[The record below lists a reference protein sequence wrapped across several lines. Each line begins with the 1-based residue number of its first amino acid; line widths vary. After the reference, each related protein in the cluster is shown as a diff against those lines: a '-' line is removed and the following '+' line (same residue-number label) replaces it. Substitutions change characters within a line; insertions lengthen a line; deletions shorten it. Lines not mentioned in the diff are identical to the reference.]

1 MPLVSVIIPVHNR
14 AHEMSP
20 ALDGLLA
27 QTFTDFEVLIVDDHS
42 TDHARDLAREYASR
56 DERFI
61 PADLP
66 DPSRGAPAAR
76 NLGVARSRGDFIIFL
91 DSDDALSPHALDA
104 RVRFLQSR
112 PDLDFCVSR
121 TQLFREH
128 VGDVPQLWNAD
139 TGDDDLIRLL
149 RGDVP
154 WQTTGPTWRR
164 STLDRIIRPVD
175 SHDQLWDESAHS
187 GQDWEFH
194 IRALLSR
201 LKYERLDIIDS
212 HWRTHS
218 KGRSAIGISSHQVEH
233 ARARPQLLEK
243 IIRTLSA
250 QAPER
255 KSDWAPPLVACIWEA
270 AEHLARQASSR
281 EAQDAW
287 KLVSTFSLASSL
299 IHHAGLVY
307 WSNPKSRRA
316 GRNLKLI
323 ESTWPHP
330 LMPQRGRFY
339 NRAPIS
345 PDHVPELAIVMSAY
359 NVAPYVEQ
367 AVRSILQQGFRDFKF
382 IIIDDGSTDDTG
394 TILERLAASDCRI
407 QLVRRGNKGLTVS
420 LNEAIALTQSPF
432 IGRMDGDDI
441 ARPGRLMQQMKYLRE
456 HPDCVLLGTRVMNID
471 PYGVP
476 LYESKMLESHDAID
490 RELLMGRGG
499 SVVHPTVIMRRDA
512 LERVGFYREEFNNSE
527 DLDLFLR
534 LAEVGRVH
542 NLPDILLDYRRHL
555 SSVNYTR
562 FENQKKIKHDI
573 IAQAFARRGVA
584 MPADW
589 KMSEWKPT
597 TGAEQLR
604 EWAWNA
610 LKQHRPRIAREHA
623 LAALRLQPLRRSSY
637 TLLLRAIRMSRRGG
651 T

>member
-27 QTFTDFEVLIVDDHS
+27 QTLTDFEVLIIDDHS
-42 TDHARDLAREYASR
+42 TDHARDLARQYASR
-56 DERFI
+56 DERFV
-61 PADLP
+61 PLDLP

-76 NLGVARSRGDFIIFL
+76 NVGVARSRGEFVIFL
-91 DSDDALSPHALDA
+91 DSDDALSPHALEA
-104 RVRFLQSR
+104 RTRFLQSR

-121 TQLFREH
+121 TQLFREN
-128 VGDVPQLWNAD
+128 VGDIPQLWNAD
-139 TGDDDLIRLL
+139 TGDDDLLRLL

-164 STLDRIIRPVD
+164 ASLDRIIRPID
-175 SHDQLWDESAHS
+175 STHQLWDESAQS

-194 IRALLSR
+194 IRALLSH

-218 KGRSAIGISSHQVEH
+218 KGRSAIGISSHQVDH
-233 ARARPQLLEK
+233 ARARPLLLQK
-243 IIRTLSA
+243 IIRTLDTH
-250 QAPER
+250 APNR
-255 KSDWAPPLVACIWEA
+255 KSEWAPPMVACVWEA
-270 AEHLARQASSR
+270 AEHLSRQATAHD
-281 EAQDAW
+281 AQSAW
-287 KLVSTFSLASSL
+287 QLTSTFSLAPA
-299 IHHAGLVY
+299 HVHRAGHVY

-316 GRNLKLI
+316 SKRLKLI
-323 ESTWPHP
+323 ESNWPHP

-345 PDHVPELAIVMSAY
+345 TDHVPELAIVMSAY
-359 NVAPYVEQ
+359 NVAPYIEQ
-367 AVRSILQQGFRDFKF
+367 AVRSILQQGFRDFEF
-382 IIIDDGSTDDTG
+382 IIIDDGSTDETG
-394 TILERLAASDCRI
+394 AILERLAAADCRI
-407 QLVRRGNKGLTVS
+407 RLVRRANKGLTVS
-420 LNEAIALTQSPF
+420 LNEAIAMTRSPF

-456 HPDCVLLGTRVMNID
+456 NPDCVLLGTRVMNID
-471 PYGVP
+471 PLGVP
-476 LYESKMLESHDAID
+476 LYESKLLESHEAID

-499 SVVHPTVIMRRDA
+499 SVVHPTVIMRHDA
-512 LERVGFYREEFNNSE
+512 LKRVGFYREEFNNSE

-534 LAEVGRVH
+534 LAEIGRVH

-562 FENQKKIKHDI
+562 FENQKRIKHDI
-573 IAQAFARRGVA
+573 IAQAFARRGTT

-589 KMSEWKPT
+589 KTSEWKPT
-597 TGAEQLR
+597 TGAAQLR

-610 LKQHRPRIAREHA
+610 LKQNRPRIARTHA
-623 LAALRLQPLRRSSY
+623 LAALRLEPFKRSNY
-637 TLLLRAIRMSRRGG
+637 TLLLRAIRACRRGAP
-651 T
+651 